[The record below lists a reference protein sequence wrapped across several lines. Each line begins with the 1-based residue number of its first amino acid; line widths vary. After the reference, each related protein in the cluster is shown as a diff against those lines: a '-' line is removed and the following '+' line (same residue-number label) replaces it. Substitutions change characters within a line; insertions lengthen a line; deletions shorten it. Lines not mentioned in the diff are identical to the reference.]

1 MFVVAWLEVHC
12 WDAERLD
19 ENGLPEWLNTRNLQ
33 KVGDKPAWL
42 AEAWH
47 SVEVATREKHPLP
60 RSVSERRGNESP
72 EARA

>member
-1 MFVVAWLEVHC
+1 MLSVLVCSMEVHC

-47 SVEVATREKHPLP
+47 SVLEVA
-60 RSVSERRGNESP
+60 SP
-72 EARA
+72 E